1 MPTVYA
7 QLQRLPNSSRFTPY
21 PQRAIIPP
29 MARVLCINPWIVDF
43 VAFNQWIEPLGLLT
57 VAGVL
62 RAAGHEVTLLDCLDR
77 HHPSSPAPRS
87 PRDSYG
93 CGHFTKVELSRPPL
107 LAHVPRHW
115 GRYGL
120 PLEVVQAELAA
131 QPRPDAVL
139 VTSMMTY
146 GYPGPFAAIRL
157 VKEHWPGIPVALG
170 GVYATLCAHHARQHS
185 GADAVLCGPGEQ
197 QALDWVNGV
206 TDESRVPNLGLSAI
220 LPAHDLRRPQGYVA
234 IQTARGCPFHCP
246 YCGVHQISPG
256 GFAPRP
262 TAQVVEEIV
271 WCVESL
277 GAADVAFYDDALL
290 VNAARHIHPILDGI
304 IRRGLR
310 VRFHT
315 PNGLHARF
323 IDRPLAEKMRQAGF
337 VTIRLGLET
346 VDPRE
351 TLRDGGKVDEASF
364 AQAVKALFAAGF
376 TPRDVAAYV
385 LVGRP
390 PRPELADAR
399 QLDAA
404 YATVAFAQRL
414 GVQVR
419 VAEFAP
425 VPATT
430 EWQAA
435 VDAGC
440 IPWDADPL
448 LHNKALYPC
457 GDAQALEELKRQVR
471 HANRVLLGET
481 ESWQEG

>member
-1 MPTVYA
+1 
-7 QLQRLPNSSRFTPY
+7 
-21 PQRAIIPP
+21 

-77 HHPSSPAPRS
+77 HHPTAPAPRS
-87 PRDSYG
+87 PRDIHG
-93 CGHFTKVELSRPPL
+93 CGHFAKAELPKPPL

-120 PLEVVQAELAA
+120 PLELVEAELAA
-131 QPRPDAVL
+131 RPRPDAVL

-146 GYPGPFAAIRL
+146 WYPGSFEAIRL
-157 VKEHWPGIPVALG
+157 AKACWPGVPVALG
-170 GVYATLCAHHARQHS
+170 GVYATLCTDHAGAHS
-185 GADAVLCGPGEQ
+185 GADVVLSGPGDV

-206 TDESRVPNLGLSAI
+206 TDEFRVPEVHPSAI

-246 YCGVHQISPG
+246 YCAVHRVAPG

-262 TAQVVEEIV
+262 VERVVEEIA
-271 WCVESL
+271 WCAESL
-277 GAADVAFYDDALL
+277 GVPDIAFYDDALL
-290 VNAARHIHPILDGI
+290 AHAGQHIHPILDGVI
-304 IRRGLR
+304 ARRLP

-323 IDRPLAEKMRQAGF
+323 IDRALAAKMRQAGF

-346 VDPRE
+346 VDPQEGR
-351 TLRDGGKVDEASF
+351 RDGGKVDESSF
-364 AQAVKALFAAGF
+364 GQAVEALFTAGF
-376 TPRDVAAYV
+376 TARDVAAYV

-390 PRPELADAR
+390 LAPGETTGHRLETMD
-399 QLDAA
+399 
-404 YATVAFAQRL
+404 ATVAFAHRL
-414 GVQVR
+414 GIQVR
-419 VAEFAP
+419 VAEFSP
-425 VPATT
+425 VPGTA

-435 VDAGC
+435 VVAGC
-440 IPWDADPL
+440 IAGDADPL
-448 LHNKALYPC
+448 LHNKALYLC
-457 GDAQALEELKRQVR
+457 ADAVALEELKRQVR
-471 HANRVLLGET
+471 SGNQALLGN
-481 ESWQEG
+481 GG